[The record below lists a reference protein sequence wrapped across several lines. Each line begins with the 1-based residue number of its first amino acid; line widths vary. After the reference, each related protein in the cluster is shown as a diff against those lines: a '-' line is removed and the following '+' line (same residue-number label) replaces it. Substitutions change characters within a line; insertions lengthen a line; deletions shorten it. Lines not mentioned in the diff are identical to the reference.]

1 MNGPWKAKAHF
12 IQNVPGGS
20 TLEARITPDQAP
32 ITAAGRVLILGGDK
46 VKWSHSDL
54 APGPASLP
62 IQQGLA
68 YRPHFFLLFF
78 DEATV
83 RIEIRV
89 IDPSG
94 AVFEEGFWEIS
105 GGRDDEEERKL
116 FLATA

>member
-1 MNGPWKAKAHF
+1 MSVKWKAKAHF

-20 TLEARITPDQAP
+20 TLEARISPNQAP
-32 ITAAGRVLILGGDK
+32 ITAAARVLVLGGDK

-54 APGPASLP
+54 APGPATLP
-62 IQQGLA
+62 IQGGFA

-83 RIEIRV
+83 KIEIRV
-89 IDPSG
+89 LDPGG

-105 GGRDDEEERKL
+105 GGREDEEERKL
-116 FLATA
+116 FLTT